1 MTVKLSK
8 VQISGLVIVAILLIS
23 IPSYFLLN
31 NPSENFS
38 ATDGLYCSSQPTLQ
52 IGTPEVIDVGQE
64 LIVDLT
70 VNTSEETMLL
80 SASLTVINSSIEY
93 TEVLDL
99 GEIQLNDST
108 SLQTELNFGSGIE
121 GNHSFLALQ
130 NGNYLIKG
138 FNLYYLSCLHFSSMN
153 IPIKKSLVVQ
163 DSQVENRAE
172 SAEWTLFQS
181 KVENN
186 VSSPPEVSSL
196 SGALLNFSASTF
208 NRSISIETQLDLSG
222 VLELDVLSSFLNI
235 SLFIDGSPNGSYFGS
250 IEFPIVSYIGIHNI
264 SLGFFLVANSTVSIE
279 LSMLTKSITIMTVVI
294 DDQWSST
301 FPTPEYFLNQVNS
314 RFKRYFNITF
324 AISATIP
331 VIWDGGT
338 DLFELVSY
346 AKEQFN
352 EQLGLNWKEDR
363 VYHQSN
369 YGLNM
374 MLIMTNKTMDHYGIV
389 LGDGGGPFN
398 IAVNAG
404 GSIFAG
410 GQRLSASWGDNLL
423 QHEISHVFGA
433 LDRYSSSDSPSV
445 MTKASNA
452 TEVLADILNNR
463 LWLTLTNWL
472 YKDLLL
478 MKQVIDNFYT

>member
-23 IPSYFLLN
+23 IPSYLLLN
-31 NPSENFS
+31 NSSKNFS
-38 ATDGLYCSSQPTLQ
+38 AIDGLYCSSKPTLQ
-52 IGTPEVIDVGQE
+52 IDTPEVLNVGQQ

-80 SASLTVINSSIEY
+80 SASLTVVNSSTEY

-108 SLQTELNFGSGIE
+108 SLQTELNFGGGIE

-130 NGNYLIKG
+130 HGNYLIKG
-138 FNLYYLSCLHFSSMN
+138 FSLHYLSCLQFSSMDV
-153 IPIKKSLVVQ
+153 PIDKSLVVQ

-172 SAEWTLFQS
+172 SAEWTVFQS

-186 VSSPPEVSSL
+186 VSSPLGVSSL

-222 VLELDVLSSFLNI
+222 VLELDVLGSSLNI
-235 SLFIDGSPNGSYFGS
+235 SLFIDGSPNGSYIGA
-250 IEFPIVSYIGIHNI
+250 IEFPIVSYVGNHNI
-264 SLGFFLVANSTVSIE
+264 SLGFFLLGNSSFSIE
-279 LSMLTKSITIMTVVI
+279 LSMLTKSVTIMTVVI

-314 RFKRYFNITF
+314 RFRRYFNITF
-324 AISATIP
+324 AIAATIP

-346 AKEQFN
+346 AEEQFG

-404 GSIFAG
+404 GSVFAG
-410 GQRLSASWGDNLL
+410 GQRLSASWSDNLM

-445 MTKASNA
+445 MTKASSA

-472 YKDLLL
+472 YKDLIL
-478 MKQVIDNFYT
+478 MKQVIDNFST